1 MKLKTLC
8 MIITKWMILFRLLS
22 NYVTWQMIREKVGL
36 MSKSFRKA
44 RSDFNNNI
52 TGVKDSEDRWRTCT
66 SITNDNMG
74 VPIGSLYIRKYFDD
88 SRVNTVIKESCL
100 FFLFYLFIN
109 KLKYRH
115 VTQYCSEIPIWMCS
129 SFYVLKAL
137 PHDAIF
143 HATCNAIL
151 LHIMR
156 C

>member
-1 MKLKTLC
+1 
-8 MIITKWMILFRLLS
+8 MILLRLLS

-74 VPIGSLYIRKYFDD
+74 VPIGSLYIKKYFDD

-109 KLKYRH
+109 KVQARHTALK
-115 VTQYCSEIPIWMCS
+115 
-129 SFYVLKAL
+129 
-137 PHDAIF
+137 
-143 HATCNAIL
+143 
-151 LHIMR
+151 
-156 C
+156 